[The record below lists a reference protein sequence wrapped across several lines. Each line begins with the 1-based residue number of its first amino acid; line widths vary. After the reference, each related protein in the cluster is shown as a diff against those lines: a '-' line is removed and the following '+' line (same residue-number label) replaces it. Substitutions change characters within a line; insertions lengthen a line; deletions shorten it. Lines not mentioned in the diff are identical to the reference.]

1 MLEFWKTSTLHP
13 VQNKQCLLSKP
24 DSLSMLSSKESV
36 TIGNLELGSE
46 EIPVWRSKDWQSLLY
61 KARKTLFE
69 MGWAKAH
76 AKDNQPAT
84 KWNQKADELTKIRK
98 IILNPE

>member
-1 MLEFWKTSTLHP
+1 
-13 VQNKQCLLSKP
+13 
-24 DSLSMLSSKESV
+24 
-36 TIGNLELGSE
+36 
-46 EIPVWRSKDWQSLLY
+46 
-61 KARKTLFE
+61 

-98 IILNPE
+98 IILNPEWY